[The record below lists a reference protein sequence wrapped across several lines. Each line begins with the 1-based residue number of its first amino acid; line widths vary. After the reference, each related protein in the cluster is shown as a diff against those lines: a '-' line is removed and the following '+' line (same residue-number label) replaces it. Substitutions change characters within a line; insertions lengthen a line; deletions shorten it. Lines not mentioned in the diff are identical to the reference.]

1 VFTDAREAG
10 PAQREEAMH
19 IAKTEIGHRVMK
31 DRSIPLT
38 PRQRSAFILVDGKRT
53 LDQVLAATAATG
65 VTREDIDHLFE
76 LGLITDSAPQETAAE
91 EAAAEAQAAAIEHH
105 KHRTP
110 QERYAEAYPIATR
123 LTAALGL
130 RGFRLNLAVEGA
142 TNYEQ
147 LLAVAPRIKE
157 AVGPE
162 KYAPL
167 DDALNDR

>member
-1 VFTDAREAG
+1 MLIV
-10 PAQREEAMH
+10 
-19 IAKTEIGHRVMK
+19 KTEAGHRVMK

-38 PRQRSAFILVDGKRT
+38 PRQRSAFILFDGKRT
-53 LDQVLAATAATG
+53 LEQVLSATAVTG
-65 VTREDIDHLFE
+65 VTREDIDKLFE
-76 LGLITDSAPQETAAE
+76 LGLVMDAAPQETAAE
-91 EAAAEAQAAAIEHH
+91 VAAAAAQAAAVEHH

-123 LTAALGL
+123 LTAGLGL
-130 RGFRLNLAVEGA
+130 RGFRLNLAVEAAGS
-142 TNYEQ
+142 YEQ
-147 LLAVAPRIKE
+147 LLEVAPKIRE